1 MILLSD
7 VRELLKQ
14 EVSCPQWHLN
24 KMTTQKE
31 QSITLYNLPQGQ
43 VRVPI
48 GGIDYSSYNE
58 KKLSILIHWGKV
70 SDDAERKAQEVVDT
84 LIGWNNK
91 FLGNQKVIMCHVT
104 GPIYV
109 GLDDEGIIEYVVE
122 ATIYYQSKE

>member
-14 EVSCPQWHLN
+14 DVSCPQWHLN

-43 VRVPI
+43 MKVPI
-48 GGIDYSSYNE
+48 GGIEYSSYNE
-58 KKLSILIHWGKV
+58 KKLSILIHWGRV
-70 SDDAERKAQEVVDT
+70 SDEAERKAQEVVET
-84 LIGWNNK
+84 LMGWDNK
-91 FLGNQKVIMCHVT
+91 NLGSRRVIMCHVT
-104 GPIYV
+104 GPIYM

-122 ATIYYQSKE
+122 ATIYYQR

>member
-7 VRELLKQ
+7 IRESLKQ

-43 VRVPI
+43 IKVPL
-48 GGIDYSSYNE
+48 GGIRCSSYAE
-58 KKLSILIHWGKV
+58 KKISILIHWGKV
-70 SDDAERKAQEVVDT
+70 SDEAERKAQEIVTT
-84 LIGWNNK
+84 LMNWNGK
-91 FLGNQKVIMCHVT
+91 ALGNQRVVMCRIT

-109 GLDDEGIIEYVVE
+109 GVDDEGIIEYVVK
-122 ATIYYQSKE
+122 ATIYYQK